1 VAAEE
6 GKIDPMHQFEV
17 QSIADF
23 SLGGYNLA
31 FTNSALWMLITLV
44 VLWIFMLGGMKRE
57 LVPGR
62 WQAAVEGVT
71 GFISSMM
78 TTNIGPEGRKFTPYV
93 FSIFMF
99 ILIANLLGMVPLGL
113 FAPVVH
119 GVPVAEQ
126 LAHPFTVTSH
136 LTITGVLA
144 IVSFGLVLAVGFI
157 RHGFHFFS
165 LFVPHG
171 APWWMLPIL
180 IPVEFVSFMVRPFSL
195 GLRLFVAMTAGHIL
209 LKVLG
214 GFVINGMNAEA
225 LWVAPVVALPS
236 FILMIGISAL
246 ELLVAVIQAY
256 VFALLTSL
264 YLNDAVNLH

>member
-1 VAAEE
+1 MAAEE

-17 QSIADF
+17 QSISELF
-23 SLGGYNLA
+23 TIGGQQIA
-31 FTNSALWMLITLV
+31 FTNSAAWMLVTLV

-62 WQAAVEGVT
+62 WQMMVEGVT

-78 TTNIGPEGRKFTPYV
+78 NTNIGPEGRRFTPYI
-93 FSIFMF
+93 FSLFMF
-99 ILIANLLGMVPLGL
+99 ILFCNILGMLPLGI
-113 FAPVVH
+113 F
-119 GVPVAEQ
+119 GV
-126 LAHPFTVTSH
+126 HPFTVTSH

-144 IVSFGLVLAVGFI
+144 IFSFSIVLLTGFL

-171 APWWMLPIL
+171 APWWMMPIL
-180 IPVEFVSFMVRPFSL
+180 VPVEFVSFMVRPFSL

-209 LKVLG
+209 LKVLA
-214 GFVINGMNAEA
+214 GFVINGLNADA
-225 LWVAPVVALPS
+225 AWVAPIVSLPS
-236 FILMIGISAL
+236 FILMIGISVL
-246 ELLVAVIQAY
+246 ELLVAAIQAY